1 MVEVSALSAG
11 CRCSFKLMKSHTV
24 TWQIKGVRSV
34 GRPKRRWR
42 IDIVGRQG
50 AVWTRIGKDRDR
62 WRTLA
67 EGCFLQWKDT
77 A

>member
-1 MVEVSALSAG
+1 MCDQHA
-11 CRCSFKLMKSHTV
+11 
-24 TWQIKGVRSV
+24 V
-34 GRPKRRWR
+34 GIIQFPHGD
-42 IDIVGRQG
+42 IDHET
-50 AVWTRIGKDRDR
+50 AKDRES